1 MTNPLAITW
10 QEAETAEFM
19 SLAVAAASEAAV
31 QLVEGLLNDVVLP
44 AWPEGLQRRKTTIEK
59 HRRALAVLIGELQR
73 FDIRGLRG
81 KHGMGNSDF
90 VGAPFGRDVFRRTA
104 DALKGAGL
112 LEERPGWRWTSKSAF
127 HGGAT
132 IKTGS
137 SVTTFGLTESAL
149 ERLDAAGIDAERLR
163 DWRAHWTREDAALS
177 AVVGGPLVEL
187 RAAKVISSPVRQARE
202 ALSVNPEN
210 PKVARI
216 IAELEE
222 HNAFMAAVGVR
233 GASFY
238 GLKRVF
244 NNGDQDG
251 FAWQWG
257 GKIAS
262 RGPSGYE
269 TETKRDRLEN
279 MIIGGEPVVE
289 IDIRASHYT
298 LLCALSGYAFGPEV
312 TDPYYVEGVPRDLVK
327 NIVVQAIGRGDL
339 NATTWSDKARAD
351 YARAHPGEKLDK
363 ALSFRSAKS
372 AVCVAMQAL
381 VYAGAPGRTVHDLNY
396 HEAEIMMR
404 AMATLRTAGWGSLP
418 VHDCLIVPLSAEDA
432 GKEAIRSAF
441 AAYIEEV
448 RRCATVVIPALTV
461 ERREAPKI
469 MIDDQTSV
477 NEAA

>member
-1 MTNPLAITW
+1 MTNPHAIPW
-10 QEAETAEFM
+10 QEAETAEFI
-19 SLAVAAASEAAV
+19 SLSVAAASDAAI

-44 AWPEGLQRRKTTIEK
+44 TWPEGLQRRKTTMEK
-59 HRRALAVLIGELQR
+59 HRRALAVFIGELHR
-73 FDIRGLRG
+73 LDIRGLRG

-149 ERLDAAGIDAERLR
+149 EQLDAAGLDAESLR
-163 DWRAHWTREDAALS
+163 DWRAHWAREDAKSS
-177 AVVGGPLVEL
+177 AVVDGPLVEL
-187 RAAKVISSPVRQARE
+187 RAAKAISSRVRQTQE
-202 ALSVNPEN
+202 ALPVNPEN

-216 IAELEE
+216 MAELEG
-222 HNAFMAAVGVR
+222 HNAFMAEAGVR

-251 FAWQWG
+251 FSWQWG

-279 MIIGGEPVVE
+279 ITIGGEPVVE

-298 LLCALSGYAFGPEV
+298 LLCGLSGHPFDPEAA
-312 TDPYYVEGVPRDLVK
+312 DPYHVEGVPRNLVK

-351 YARAHPGEKLDK
+351 YAKAHPGKTL
-363 ALSFRSAKS
+363 AQAVSFRSAKS

-404 AMATLRTAGWGSLP
+404 AMATLRAGGWGSLP
-418 VHDCLIVPLSAEDA
+418 VHDCLIVPVSAEDA
-432 GKEAIRSAF
+432 GKAAIKSAF
-441 AAYIEEV
+441 TSYIAEV
-448 RRCATVVIPALTV
+448 RGCGTDVIPALTV
-461 ERREAPKI
+461 ERPETVSNH
-469 MIDDQTSV
+469 D
-477 NEAA
+477 